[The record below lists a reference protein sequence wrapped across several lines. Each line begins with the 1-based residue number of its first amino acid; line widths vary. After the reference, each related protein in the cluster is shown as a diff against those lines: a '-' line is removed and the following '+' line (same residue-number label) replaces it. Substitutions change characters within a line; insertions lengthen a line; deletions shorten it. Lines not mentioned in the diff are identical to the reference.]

1 MSELQPLSTAKIPP
15 KLQHFKPSASRE
27 VRSGLKTE
35 TISPVPQK
43 VSASIYFVRHRM
55 FYARA
60 TLNAKG
66 NVSFGLRHIRKPRIE
81 DYSHPVPNQCPDVL
95 NRYKDSKHLAS
106 TIHIIKYIFPRQFG
120 LHNAFTSTQNLRE
133 TTHPFKDYTLREQE
147 IALTQSKTTNAMK
160 PRLPKRLR
168 GTVVNLV
175 QKLQIL
181 HSRCAYRE
189 LLDFYCPWN
198 VR

>member
-15 KLQHFKPSASRE
+15 TLQRFKLSPSRDVQSE
-27 VRSGLKTE
+27 LETK
-35 TISPVPQK
+35 TISPVSPK
-43 VSASIYFVRHRM
+43 ISAAIYFVRHRM

-66 NVSFGLRHIRKPRIE
+66 NVSFGLCHIRKPRIE
-81 DYSHPVPNQCPDVL
+81 GYSHPVPNQFPDVL
-95 NRYKDSKHLAS
+95 NRYSDSKNPSS

-120 LHNAFTSTQNLRE
+120 LHNAFTSTHDPRE

-147 IALTQSKTTNAMK
+147 ITLTQSKTTNAVK
-160 PRLPKRLR
+160 PHLPKRLR

-175 QKLQIL
+175 QKLQVL
-181 HSRCAYRE
+181 HSRCAYKE
-189 LLDFYCPWN
+189 LLDYYCPCN